1 MLCTSYFKIYI
12 YIHVYGKM
20 PRKKVYILTV
30 VIGGWWDVFKMTVI
44 LYLFL
49 NFQILKILTVFLIRK
64 NTEAK

>member
-1 MLCTSYFKIYI
+1 
-12 YIHVYGKM
+12 M